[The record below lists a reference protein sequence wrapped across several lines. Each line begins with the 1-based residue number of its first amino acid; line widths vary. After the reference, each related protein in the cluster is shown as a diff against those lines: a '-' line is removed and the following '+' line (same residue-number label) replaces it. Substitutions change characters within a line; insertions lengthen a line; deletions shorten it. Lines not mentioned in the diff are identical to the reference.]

1 MSDPGQP
8 VRPRQRRQ
16 ALHFCAAL
24 APVLMV
30 LAAPGCASGPKQSL
44 NVLQAADT
52 EPAATLRN
60 TPGGMLDFDMPTHVT
75 ELDGKAVKY
84 KRVLLDYGWSQPLR
98 VPAGNHLVEV
108 VMDGAGA
115 KYFVTFR
122 YTFLA
127 DHTYRVKHAGGFD
140 ARVRLLDETA
150 GTSTVVGPR
159 KL

>member
-1 MSDPGQP
+1 
-8 VRPRQRRQ
+8 
-16 ALHFCAAL
+16 
-24 APVLMV
+24 MV
-30 LAAPGCASGPKQSL
+30 LSASGCASEPKQSL
-44 NVLQAADT
+44 NVLQVADA

-84 KRVLLDYGWSQPLR
+84 KRVLLDHGWSQPLK

-115 KYFVTFR
+115 ECFVTFR
-122 YTFLA
+122 HTFLA
-127 DHTYRVKHAGGFD
+127 GHTYRVKHAGGFD
-140 ARVRLLDETA
+140 SRVRMLDETA
-150 GTSTVVGPR
+150 GTSTLVGPR